1 MVDRETIVISSSDT
15 GEDEPKPKRLAT
27 ASSSSVGGS
36 SGNSL
41 LASLHEARVARHGEP
56 PPAPAP
62 APAAAARKAAVP
74 RRHLS
79 IAQRVGDDGRIHWRS
94 NDESI
99 ESFLAATAPS
109 RVSSRD
115 AAWIQVENITWDSPG
130 YGMRA
135 GNFDPSAYQAVLAAR
150 LRAIE
155 QKRDK
160 ETKAEC
166 VKDLLRI
173 ATQQGYTTGKWL
185 LFAKPEF
192 IDAVWRIV
200 ATATANGELGCSAK
214 VSPAAGVAD
223 NVLICVYVR
232 DFNERSEL
240 RRVLDKLMKLMPK
253 EGDLKFF
260 FAGFKADAFTSL
272 EINAKNVWKLNATLY
287 SGGGAIAWEL

>member
-1 MVDRETIVISSSDT
+1 MAGVEKDT
-15 GEDEPKPKRLAT
+15 
-27 ASSSSVGGS
+27 V
-36 SGNSL
+36 
-41 LASLHEARVARHGEP
+41 
-56 PPAPAP
+56 
-62 APAAAARKAAVP
+62 
-74 RRHLS
+74 
-79 IAQRVGDDGRIHWRS
+79 
-94 NDESI
+94 
-99 ESFLAATAPS
+99 
-109 RVSSRD
+109 RD
-115 AAWIQVENITWDSPG
+115 LG
-130 YGMRA
+130 RA

-192 IDAVWRIV
+192 VDAVWRIV

-260 FAGFKADAFTSL
+260 FAGYSCADHPDSFSFFYVL
-272 EINAKNVWKLNATLY
+272 HVHLPLGHI
-287 SGGGAIAWEL
+287 GGVCGRGSYPRRF